1 MKYCSHV
8 KTSFRG
14 VGATDFESFSLNTVK
29 LPASQQHAQQVYLQ
43 HSILCMLKCISLP
56 IYKVAF
62 MATWKG
68 GGQDTASGDAKK
80 SDTVRSD
87 SLLRQNQTSNYSTTT
102 VLVYTSSLSI
112 NFANTGSRTIF
123 RFRYESGVGWSN
135 TTFHGLL
142 PIHKLGKTSSK
153 KTNSCEYSTFLITN
167 INRSYGI
174 IKLQCY
180 E

>member
-56 IYKVAF
+56 IYNVAF

-68 GGQDTASGDAKK
+68 SGGQVTTKKIK
-80 SDTVRSD
+80 SDTVRND
-87 SLLRQNQTSNYSTTT
+87 SLERQNKTANYINIFIGFYDTGTSTTC
-102 VLVYTSSLSI
+102 
-112 NFANTGSRTIF
+112 
-123 RFRYESGVGWSN
+123 RFRLEIIGVGWSN
-135 TTFHGLL
+135 NLSRSSL
-142 PIHKLGKTSSK
+142 YTSLNKQVQRANFS
-153 KTNSCEYSTFLITN
+153 EYS
-167 INRSYGI
+167 
-174 IKLQCY
+174 K
-180 E
+180 